1 MSGTSQ
7 KICHNF
13 GGGKLF
19 GGTVPPNKK
28 LFGGTV
34 PPNKKLFGG
43 TVPPNKILFGG
54 TVPPSK
60 NYLVQLSQKLKCHRF
75 TKY

>member
-1 MSGTSQ
+1 ME
-7 KICHNF
+7 KK
-13 GGGKLF
+13 GGKLF

-54 TVPPSK
+54 TVLICIMAML
-60 NYLVQLSQKLKCHRF
+60 NLVPDII
-75 TKY
+75 

>member
-1 MSGTSQ
+1 MS
-7 KICHNF
+7 KPIA
-13 GGGKLF
+13 LF
-19 GGTVPPNKK
+19 
-28 LFGGTV
+28 LTV

-60 NYLVQLSQKLKCHRF
+60 KLFGGTIPVLKCH
-75 TKY
+75 KILILIKLQLMGLENVPV

>member
-1 MSGTSQ
+1 MSNSI
-7 KICHNF
+7 KILW
-13 GGGKLF
+13 GKLF

-54 TVPPSK
+54 T
-60 NYLVQLSQKLKCHRF
+60 LSFNLYYGHVKF
-75 TKY
+75 ST

>member
-1 MSGTSQ
+1 MTP
-7 KICHNF
+7 KLF
-13 GGGKLF
+13 RPKKFWGKLF

-54 TVPPSK
+54 T
-60 NYLVQLSQKLKCHRF
+60 LSFNLYYGHVKF
-75 TKY
+75 ST

>member
-1 MSGTSQ
+1 MIDL
-7 KICHNF
+7 KIL
-13 GGGKLF
+13 GKLF

-43 TVPPNKILFGG
+43 TVPPNKILFG
-54 TVPPSK
+54 
-60 NYLVQLSQKLKCHRF
+60 LVLIFIMAMLNSVKHR
-75 TKY
+75 